1 MLFVS
6 FRCNAVHGVVEAAQ
20 CLLLLLGKLLRNLY
34 NQCYEVIA
42 PDVLISER
50 GDSLSF

>member
-1 MLFVS
+1 MFFVS
-6 FRCNAVHGVVEAAQ
+6 FRGNSVHGVVEAAKR
-20 CLLLLLGKLLRNLY
+20 LFLLLGKLLRNLY

-42 PDVLISER
+42 SDVLISER